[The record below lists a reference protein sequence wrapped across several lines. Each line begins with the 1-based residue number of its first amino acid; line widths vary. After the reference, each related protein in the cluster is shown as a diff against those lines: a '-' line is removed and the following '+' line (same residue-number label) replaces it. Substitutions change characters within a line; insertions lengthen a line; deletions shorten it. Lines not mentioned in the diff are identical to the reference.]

1 MMKWAWFSLTLDVHQ
16 KKKERQEDGD
26 ALKKMTN
33 ATTTD
38 QTPVADPELLKALE
52 TMPKQI
58 SLGLGLASRM
68 SEDDHS
74 KV

>member
-1 MMKWAWFSLTLDVHQ
+1 MLNWAGFSLALDAHQ
-16 KKKERQEDGD
+16 KKKERQEYGD
-26 ALKKMTN
+26 ALKKMTS

-38 QTPVADPELLKALE
+38 QTPVADPELLKAFE